1 MIKTETLQGGF
12 KLVHHGLRLFV
23 QGLRNA
29 QCGVNILQLTRRP
42 TSPAP
47 PQISP
52 QQYGQ
57 TQPRNRE
64 CPAHTD
70 QHGLPLSRDIAAHT
84 KLKYRQ
90 PGQNSKDEIA
100 RRDLK
105 LELEMAERESEAT
118 RRRAAGLL
126 PIAEANPSNGKQAD
140 TKLLEDGTD
149 EESKAKRRKILEEAL
164 LADKDDSESEDDSDD
179 DKKGPKRHGKGKATS
194 VPVSNHN
201 GSETGKSNGKNGV
214 ESEEEEG
221 DDDDDDDSDDDE
233 SETAELLKELEKIKR
248 ERAEEKE
255 RQERESNANATLDK
269 EAAAAI
275 GNPLLNLKAA
285 LNQNNNLSP
294 TNSVSTSSNSF
305 FVKRRWDDDVIFKNQ
320 ARDVNE
326 KPKKEFVNDL
336 LRTEFHRRF
345 LKKFIA

>member
-1 MIKTETLQGGF
+1 MSSA
-12 KLVHHGLRLFV
+12 H
-23 QGLRNA
+23 
-29 QCGVNILQLTRRP
+29 RP
-42 TSPAP
+42 TWTPAMGKDARMNTK
-47 PQISP
+47 
-52 QQYGQ
+52 QYS
-57 TQPRNRE
+57 
-64 CPAHTD
+64 
-70 QHGLPLSRDIAAHT
+70 SRDIAAHT

-90 PGQNSKDEIA
+90 PGQNSKDDLA

-105 LELEMAERESEAT
+105 LELEMAERESAAK

-126 PIAEANPSNGKQAD
+126 PINEENQANEKQPG

-164 LADKDDSESEDDSDD
+164 LADKDDSESDEDSDD
-179 DKKGPKRHGKGKATS
+179 DKRGSKRHGKGKATS
-194 VPVSNHN
+194 VPLSSHN
-201 GSETGKSNGKNGV
+201 GSDTGRTNGKNDDE
-214 ESEEEEG
+214 ESDD

-233 SETAELLKELEKIKR
+233 SETAELLRELEKIKR

-255 RQERESNANATLDK
+255 RQERESNANAALDK
-269 EAAAAI
+269 EAEAAV

-285 LNQNNNLSP
+285 LNQNGLSP

>member
-1 MIKTETLQGGF
+1 MSSA
-12 KLVHHGLRLFV
+12 H
-23 QGLRNA
+23 
-29 QCGVNILQLTRRP
+29 RP
-42 TSPAP
+42 TWTPAMGKDAR
-47 PQISP
+47 INTK
-52 QQYGQ
+52 QYS
-57 TQPRNRE
+57 
-64 CPAHTD
+64 
-70 QHGLPLSRDIAAHT
+70 SRDIAAHT

-90 PGQNSKDEIA
+90 PGQNSKDDLA

-105 LELEMAERESEAT
+105 LELEMAERESAAK

-126 PIAEANPSNGKQAD
+126 PINEENQANGKGSD
-140 TKLLEDGTD
+140 TKLVEDGAD

-164 LADKDDSESEDDSDD
+164 LADKDDSESEVDSDD
-179 DKKGPKRHGKGKATS
+179 DRKAAKRHGKGKATS
-194 VPVSNHN
+194 VPVSSHN
-201 GSETGKSNGKNGV
+201 GSDNGKPNGNNDV
-214 ESEEEEG
+214 ESDDEDE
-221 DDDDDDDSDDDE
+221 DDDDDDSDDDE
-233 SETAELLKELEKIKR
+233 SETAELLRELEKIKR

-269 EAAAAI
+269 EAAAAV

-285 LNQNNNLSP
+285 LNQSGNLSP
-294 TNSVSTSSNSF
+294 TNSVSVSTSSNSF

>member
-1 MIKTETLQGGF
+1 MSSA
-12 KLVHHGLRLFV
+12 H
-23 QGLRNA
+23 
-29 QCGVNILQLTRRP
+29 RP
-42 TSPAP
+42 TWTPAMGKDARMNTK
-47 PQISP
+47 
-52 QQYGQ
+52 QYS
-57 TQPRNRE
+57 
-64 CPAHTD
+64 
-70 QHGLPLSRDIAAHT
+70 SRDIAGHT

-90 PGQNSKDEIA
+90 PGQDSISDLA

-105 LELEMAERESEAT
+105 LELEIAERESAAK

-126 PIAEANPSNGKQAD
+126 PINEDKNEKQSE

-149 EESKAKRRKILEEAL
+149 EESKTKRRKILKEAL
-164 LADKDDSESEDDSDD
+164 LADKDDSESEGDSDD
-179 DKKGPKRHGKGKATS
+179 DKRGAKRHGKSKATS
-194 VPVSNHN
+194 VPLSDHDGSN
-201 GSETGKSNGKNGV
+201 NGKTNRRDAE
-214 ESEEEEG
+214 ES
-221 DDDDDDDSDDDE
+221 DDSDDNDDSDDDE
-233 SETAELLKELEKIKR
+233 SETAELLRELEKIKR

-255 RQERESNANATLDK
+255 RQERESNANAALDK
-269 EAAAAI
+269 ETVAAV

-285 LNQNNNLSP
+285 LNQNGNLSP
-294 TNSVSTSSNSF
+294 TNSVTTSSSSF

>member
-1 MIKTETLQGGF
+1 MSSA
-12 KLVHHGLRLFV
+12 H
-23 QGLRNA
+23 
-29 QCGVNILQLTRRP
+29 RP
-42 TSPAP
+42 TWAPAMGKDAR
-47 PQISP
+47 INTK
-52 QQYGQ
+52 QYS
-57 TQPRNRE
+57 
-64 CPAHTD
+64 
-70 QHGLPLSRDIAAHT
+70 SRDIAAHT

>member
-1 MIKTETLQGGF
+1 MSSA
-12 KLVHHGLRLFV
+12 H
-23 QGLRNA
+23 
-29 QCGVNILQLTRRP
+29 RP
-42 TSPAP
+42 TWTPAMGKDARMNTK
-47 PQISP
+47 
-52 QQYGQ
+52 QYS
-57 TQPRNRE
+57 
-64 CPAHTD
+64 
-70 QHGLPLSRDIAAHT
+70 SRDIAGHT

-90 PGQNSKDEIA
+90 PGQNSRDDLA

-105 LELEMAERESEAT
+105 LELEIAERESAAK

-126 PIAEANPSNGKQAD
+126 PINEENKASDNQCS
-140 TKLLEDGTD
+140 TKLLEGGTD
-149 EESKAKRRKILEEAL
+149 EESKSKRRKILEEAL
-164 LADKDDSESEDDSDD
+164 LADKDDTESDEDSDD
-179 DKKGPKRHGKGKATS
+179 DKRGSKRHGKGKATS
-194 VPVSNHN
+194 APLSSHN
-201 GSETGKSNGKNGV
+201 GSDNGRANEKGGV
-214 ESEEEEG
+214 ES
-221 DDDDDDDSDDDE
+221 DDDDDDDDDTDDDE
-233 SETAELLKELEKIKR
+233 SETAELLRELEKIKR

-255 RQERESNANATLDK
+255 RQERESNANASLDK
-269 EAAAAI
+269 EAAAAV

-285 LNQNNNLSP
+285 LKQNDNLSP

>member
-1 MIKTETLQGGF
+1 MSSA
-12 KLVHHGLRLFV
+12 H
-23 QGLRNA
+23 
-29 QCGVNILQLTRRP
+29 RP
-42 TSPAP
+42 TWTPAMGKDARMNTK
-47 PQISP
+47 
-52 QQYGQ
+52 QYS
-57 TQPRNRE
+57 
-64 CPAHTD
+64 
-70 QHGLPLSRDIAAHT
+70 SRDIAAHT

-90 PGQNSKDEIA
+90 PGQNSKDDLA

-105 LELEMAERESEAT
+105 LELEMAERESAAK

-126 PIAEANPSNGKQAD
+126 PINEENQANEKQSS

-164 LADKDDSESEDDSDD
+164 LADKDDSESDEDSDD
-179 DKKGPKRHGKGKATS
+179 DKRGSKRHGKGKATS
-194 VPVSNHN
+194 VPLSSHN
-201 GSETGKSNGKNGV
+201 GSDNGRTNGKNDDE
-214 ESEEEEG
+214 ESDD

-233 SETAELLKELEKIKR
+233 SETAELLRELEKIKR

-255 RQERESNANATLDK
+255 RQERESNANAALDK
-269 EAAAAI
+269 EAEAAV

-285 LNQNNNLSP
+285 LNQNGLSP